1 MLHVPVR
8 LSVKCE
14 YYNIPGFVKLNPGFC
29 LLGNDFVLP
38 HGLRN
43 ALKTATTDSKKKSK
57 KIGILLSR
65 VYARL
70 LTFVAG
76 RQLGLF
82 VSGQIWLLSELVM
95 SGCCLSSGT

>member
-14 YYNIPGFVKLNPGFC
+14 YYNIPGFVKLNPSFC

-43 ALKTATTDSKKKSK
+43 ALKTATTDSKKKVEKNRHLVVSCLHEAAYFCRGK
-57 KIGILLSR
+57 TAWPIRIR
-65 VYARL
+65 PNM
-70 LTFVAG
+70 VAF
-76 RQLGLF
+76 RTCHEWVLF
-82 VSGQIWLLSELVM
+82 E
-95 SGCCLSSGT
+95 